1 MDTVAIKNRVRLC
14 IDEGA
19 STNGASTNDYADT
32 SMDAVIENSIDS
44 AIMWCARQAPLELLM
59 QSGSGFIKDAT
70 IGENANEGE
79 TNEGETEKPSTVTLT
94 NGSTAEK
101 PSTLTLP
108 SDFLRIA
115 RLRRDQWHKG
125 ITTPI
130 SEDSDDYLML
140 RDETATASL
149 NRPIAVYIAGSSP
162 SLELWDG
169 EVHNETTDVHFSYVT
184 SDLTTIKNGKNFTEE
199 SQLGQ
204 AVIYYAAF
212 LTLLAY
218 GDSRAQ
224 GMLEVAK

>member
-19 STNGASTNDYADT
+19 STNDYADT
-32 SMDAVIENSIDS
+32 SMDAVIGNSIDS
-44 AIMWCARQAPLELLM
+44 AILWCARQAPLELLM
-59 QSGSGFIKDAT
+59 QSGSGFIKDAK
-70 IGENANEGE
+70 IGEDGV
-79 TNEGETEKPSTVTLT
+79 PLT
-94 NGSTAEK
+94 NGSEAKT
-101 PSTLTLP
+101 PSTLILP

-149 NRPIAVYIAGSSP
+149 NRPIAVYIAGTSP

-169 EVHNETTDVHFSYVT
+169 EVHNETTDMNFSYVT
-184 SDLTTIKNGKNFTEE
+184 SDLTTIKSGTNFTEE

-224 GMLEVAK
+224 GMLEVAMSMIK

>member
-1 MDTVAIKNRVRLC
+1 MDTEAIKNRVRLC

-19 STNGASTNDYADT
+19 STNDYDDT

-44 AIMWCARQAPLELLM
+44 AILWCARQAPLELLM
-59 QSGSGFIKDAT
+59 QSGSGFIKDAE
-70 IGENANEGE
+70 IGKENG
-79 TNEGETEKPSTVTLT
+79 VTLT
-94 NGSTAEK
+94 NGSETK
-101 PSTLTLP
+101 TPSTLTLP

-115 RLRRDQWHKG
+115 RLRRDEWHKG

-149 NRPIAVYIAGSSP
+149 NRPIAVYIAGASP
-162 SLELWDG
+162 YLELWDG
-169 EVHNETTDVHFSYVT
+169 VKHAVTTDAHFSYVT
-184 SDLTTIKNGKNFTEE
+184 SDLTTIKSGTNFTDD

-224 GMLEVAK
+224 GMSEVAMSIMK

>member
-1 MDTVAIKNRVRLC
+1 MDTKAIKTRVRLC
-14 IDEGA
+14 IDE
-19 STNGASTNDYADT
+19 GASTNDYADT
-32 SMDAVIENSIDS
+32 SMDAVIDNSIDS
-44 AIMWCARQAPLELLM
+44 AILWCARQAPLELLM
-59 QSGSGFIKDAT
+59 QSGSGFIKDAA
-70 IGENANEGE
+70 IGEGEG
-79 TNEGETEKPSTVTLT
+79 KLTLT
-94 NGSTAEK
+94 NGADSTK

-115 RLRRDQWHKG
+115 RLRRDGWHKG

-149 NRPIAVYIAGSSP
+149 NRPIAVYIAGASP
-162 SLELWDG
+162 YLELWDG
-169 EVHNETTDVHFSYVT
+169 ETHKETTDAHFSYVT
-184 SDLTTIKNGKNFTEE
+184 SDLTTIKSGTNFTDD

-204 AVIYYAAF
+204 AVIYYAAY

-224 GMLEVAK
+224 GMLDVAASMMK

>member
-1 MDTVAIKNRVRLC
+1 MDTSKIKSRVRLC
-14 IDEGA
+14 IDE
-19 STNGASTNDYADT
+19 GASTNDYADT
-32 SMDAVIENSIDS
+32 SMDAVIDNSIDS
-44 AIMWCARQAPLELLM
+44 AILWCARQAPLELLM
-59 QSGSGFIKDAT
+59 QSGSGFIKDAK
-70 IGENANEGE
+70 IEENG
-79 TNEGETEKPSTVTLT
+79 VTLT
-94 NGSTAEK
+94 NGSDTNK

-115 RLRRDQWHKG
+115 RLRRDGWHKG

-149 NRPIAVYIAGSSP
+149 NRPIAVYIAGASP
-162 SLELWDG
+162 YLELWDG
-169 EVHNETTDVHFSYVT
+169 ETHKETTDAHFSYVT
-184 SDLTTIKNGKNFTEE
+184 SDLTTIKSGTNFTDD

-204 AVIYYAAF
+204 AVIYYAAY

-224 GMLEVAK
+224 RMLEVAMSMMK

>member
-19 STNGASTNDYADT
+19 NTNDYADT

-70 IGENANEGE
+70 IGEDGV
-79 TNEGETEKPSTVTLT
+79 PLT
-94 NGSTAEK
+94 NGNNAKE

-115 RLRRDQWHKG
+115 RLRRDIWCKG
-125 ITTPI
+125 VVSPI
-130 SEDSDDYLML
+130 AEDSDDYLML
-140 RDETATASL
+140 VDNTATASI
-149 NRPIAVYIAGSSP
+149 NRPVVTYIAGVSP
-162 SLELWDG
+162 YLELWDG
-169 EVHNETTDVHFSYVT
+169 VTHEETTDVHFSYVT
-184 SDLTTIKNGKNFTEE
+184 SDLTTIKDGTDFTN

-224 GMLEVAK
+224 GMLEVAMSMMK

>member
-1 MDTVAIKNRVRLC
+1 MDISKIKSRVRLC
-14 IDEGA
+14 IDE
-19 STNGASTNDYADT
+19 GASTNDYADT
-32 SMDAVIENSIDS
+32 SMDAVIDNSIDS
-44 AIMWCARQAPLELLM
+44 AILWCARQAPLELLM
-59 QSGSGFIKDAT
+59 QSGSGFIKDAK
-70 IGENANEGE
+70 IEE
-79 TNEGETEKPSTVTLT
+79 TGVILT
-94 NGSTAEK
+94 NGSDTNK

-115 RLRRDQWHKG
+115 RLRRDGWHKG

-149 NRPIAVYIAGSSP
+149 NRPIAVYIAGASP
-162 SLELWDG
+162 YLELWDG
-169 EVHNETTDVHFSYVT
+169 ETHKETTDVHFSYVT
-184 SDLTTIKNGKNFTEE
+184 SDLTTIKSGTNFTDD

-204 AVIYYAAF
+204 AVIYYAAY

-224 GMLEVAK
+224 RMLEVAMSMMK

>member
-1 MDTVAIKNRVRLC
+1 MDTSKIKSRVRLC
-14 IDEGA
+14 IDE
-19 STNGASTNDYADT
+19 GASTNDYADT
-32 SMDAVIENSIDS
+32 SMDAVIDNSIDS
-44 AIMWCARQAPLELLM
+44 AILWCARQAPLELLM
-59 QSGSGFIKDAT
+59 QSGSGFIKDAK
-70 IGENANEGE
+70 IEE
-79 TNEGETEKPSTVTLT
+79 TGVILT
-94 NGSTAEK
+94 NGSDTNE

-115 RLRRDQWHKG
+115 RLRRDGWHKG

-149 NRPIAVYIAGSSP
+149 NRPIAVYIAGASP
-162 SLELWDG
+162 YLELWDG
-169 EVHNETTDVHFSYVT
+169 VLYTETNVHFSYVT
-184 SDLTTIKNGKNFTEE
+184 SDLTTIKSGTNFTDD

-204 AVIYYAAF
+204 AVIYYAAY

-224 GMLEVAK
+224 RMLEVAMSMMK

>member
-1 MDTVAIKNRVRLC
+1 MDTSKIKSRVRLC
-14 IDEGA
+14 IDE
-19 STNGASTNDYADT
+19 GASTNDYADT
-32 SMDAVIENSIDS
+32 SMDAVIDNSIDS
-44 AIMWCARQAPLELLM
+44 AILWCARQAPLELLM
-59 QSGSGFIKDAT
+59 QSGSGFIKDAK
-70 IGENANEGE
+70 IEENG
-79 TNEGETEKPSTVTLT
+79 VTLT
-94 NGSTAEK
+94 NGSDTNE

-115 RLRRDQWHKG
+115 RLRRDGWHKG

-149 NRPIAVYIAGSSP
+149 NRPIAVYIAGASP
-162 SLELWDG
+162 YLELWDG
-169 EVHNETTDVHFSYVT
+169 ETHKETTDVHFSYVT
-184 SDLTTIKNGKNFTEE
+184 SDLTTIKSGTNFTDD

-204 AVIYYAAF
+204 AVIYYAAY

-224 GMLEVAK
+224 RMLEVAMSMMK

>member
-1 MDTVAIKNRVRLC
+1 MDISKIKSRVRLC
-14 IDEGA
+14 IDEGE
-19 STNGASTNDYADT
+19 STKDYADT
-32 SMDAVIENSIDS
+32 SMDAVIGNSIDS
-44 AIMWCARQAPLELLM
+44 AILWCARQAPLELLM

-70 IGENANEGE
+70 IGGS
-79 TNEGETEKPSTVTLT
+79 GVTLT
-94 NGSTAEK
+94 NGSDANN

-115 RLRRDQWHKG
+115 RLRRDGWHKG

-149 NRPIAVYIAGSSP
+149 NRPIAVYIAGASP
-162 SLELWDG
+162 YLELWDG
-169 EVHNETTDVHFSYVT
+169 VKHEETTDVYFSYVT
-184 SDLTTIKNGKNFTEE
+184 SNLTTIKSGTNFTDD

-224 GMLEVAK
+224 GMLEVAMSMMK

>member
-1 MDTVAIKNRVRLC
+1 MGISKIKSRVRLC

-19 STNGASTNDYADT
+19 DTNANDYADT
-32 SMDAVIENSIDS
+32 SMDAVIDNSIDS
-44 AIMWCARQAPLELLM
+44 AILWCARQAPLELLM

-70 IGENANEGE
+70 IGKNGE
-79 TNEGETEKPSTVTLT
+79 TLT
-94 NGSTAEK
+94 NGSDANN

-115 RLRRDQWHKG
+115 RLRRDGWHKG

-130 SEDSDDYLML
+130 SEDSDEYLML

-149 NRPIAVYIAGSSP
+149 NRPIAVYIAEASP
-162 SLELWDG
+162 YLELWDG
-169 EVHNETTDVHFSYVT
+169 VKHEETTDVHFSYVT
-184 SDLTTIKNGKNFTEE
+184 SDLSTIKNGTNATDD

-224 GMLEVAK
+224 GMLEVAMSIMK

>member
-1 MDTVAIKNRVRLC
+1 MDISKIKSRVRLC
-14 IDEGA
+14 IDE
-19 STNGASTNDYADT
+19 GASTNDYADT
-32 SMDAVIENSIDS
+32 SMDAVINNSIDS
-44 AIMWCARQAPLELLM
+44 AILWCARQAPLELLM
-59 QSGSGFIKDAT
+59 QSGSGFIKDAK
-70 IGENANEGE
+70 IEENG
-79 TNEGETEKPSTVTLT
+79 VTLT
-94 NGSTAEK
+94 NGSDTHE

-115 RLRRDQWHKG
+115 RLRRDGWHKG

-149 NRPIAVYIAGSSP
+149 NRPIAVYIAGASP
-162 SLELWDG
+162 YLELWDG
-169 EVHNETTDVHFSYVT
+169 ETHKETTDAHFSYVT
-184 SDLTTIKNGKNFTEE
+184 SDLTTIKSGTNFTDD

-204 AVIYYAAF
+204 AVIYYAAY

-224 GMLEVAK
+224 RMLEVAISMMK

>member
-1 MDTVAIKNRVRLC
+1 MDISKIKSRVRLC
-14 IDEGA
+14 IDE
-19 STNGASTNDYADT
+19 GASTNDYADT

-44 AIMWCARQAPLELLM
+44 AILWCARQAPLELLM
-59 QSGSGFIKDAT
+59 QSGSGFIKDAE
-70 IGENANEGE
+70 IKENG
-79 TNEGETEKPSTVTLT
+79 VTLT
-94 NGSTAEK
+94 NGSDTNK

-108 SDFLRIA
+108 SDFLRIV
-115 RLRRDQWHKG
+115 RLRRDEWHKG

-130 SEDSDDYLML
+130 SEDSDEYLML

-149 NRPIAVYIAGSSP
+149 NRPIAVYIAGASP
-162 SLELWDG
+162 YLELWDG
-169 EVHNETTDVHFSYVT
+169 VKHAVTTDAHFSYVT
-184 SDLTTIKNGKNFTEE
+184 SDLTTIKSGTNFTDD

-224 GMLEVAK
+224 GMLEVAMSMMK

>member
-1 MDTVAIKNRVRLC
+1 MDISKIKSRVRLC
-14 IDEGA
+14 IDE
-19 STNGASTNDYADT
+19 GASTNDYADT
-32 SMDAVIENSIDS
+32 SMDAVIDNSIDS
-44 AIMWCARQAPLELLM
+44 AILWCARQAPLELLM

-70 IGENANEGE
+70 IGEENG
-79 TNEGETEKPSTVTLT
+79 VTLT
-94 NGSTAEK
+94 NGSDTNK

-115 RLRRDQWHKG
+115 RLRRDGWHKS

-149 NRPIAVYIAGSSP
+149 NRPIAVYIAGVSP
-162 SLELWDG
+162 YLELWDG
-169 EVHNETTDVHFSYVT
+169 VIHKETTDAHFSYVT
-184 SDLTTIKNGKNFTEE
+184 SDLATIKSGVNFTDD

-204 AVIYYAAF
+204 AVIYYAAY

-224 GMLEVAK
+224 GMLEVAILMMK

>member
-1 MDTVAIKNRVRLC
+1 MDTSKIKSRVRLC
-14 IDEGA
+14 IDE
-19 STNGASTNDYADT
+19 GASTNDYADT
-32 SMDAVIENSIDS
+32 SMDAVIDNSIDS
-44 AIMWCARQAPLELLM
+44 AILWCARQATLELLM
-59 QSGSGFIKDAT
+59 QSGSGCIKDAK
-70 IGENANEGE
+70 IEENG
-79 TNEGETEKPSTVTLT
+79 VILT
-94 NGSTAEK
+94 NGSDTNE

-115 RLRRDQWHKG
+115 RLRRDEWHKG

-149 NRPIAVYIAGSSP
+149 NRPIAVYIAGASP
-162 SLELWDG
+162 YLELWDG
-169 EVHNETTDVHFSYVT
+169 ETHKETTDAHFSYVT
-184 SDLTTIKNGKNFTEE
+184 SDLTTIKSGTNFTDD

-204 AVIYYAAF
+204 AVIYYAAY

-224 GMLEVAK
+224 RMLEVAMSMMK

>member
-1 MDTVAIKNRVRLC
+1 MDISNIKSRVRLC
-14 IDEGA
+14 IDE
-19 STNGASTNDYADT
+19 GASTNDYADT

-44 AIMWCARQAPLELLM
+44 AILWCARQAPLELLM

-70 IGENANEGE
+70 IEENG
-79 TNEGETEKPSTVTLT
+79 VTLT
-94 NGSTAEK
+94 NGSDTNE

-115 RLRRDQWHKG
+115 RLRRDGWHKG

-149 NRPIAVYIAGSSP
+149 NRPIAVYIAGASP
-162 SLELWDG
+162 YLELWDG
-169 EVHNETTDVHFSYVT
+169 VKHAVTTDAHFSYVT
-184 SDLTTIKNGKNFTEE
+184 SDLTTIKSGTNFTDD

-224 GMLEVAK
+224 GMLEVAMSIMK

>member
-1 MDTVAIKNRVRLC
+1 MDISNIKSRVRLC
-14 IDEGA
+14 IDE
-19 STNGASTNDYADT
+19 GASTNDYADT

-44 AIMWCARQAPLELLM
+44 AILWCARQAPLELLM
-59 QSGSGFIKDAT
+59 QSGSGFIKDAE
-70 IGENANEGE
+70 IKENG
-79 TNEGETEKPSTVTLT
+79 VTLT
-94 NGSTAEK
+94 NGSDTNE

-115 RLRRDQWHKG
+115 RLRRDGWHKG
-125 ITTPI
+125 ITTLI
-130 SEDSDDYLML
+130 SEDSDEYLML

-149 NRPIAVYIAGSSP
+149 NRPIAVYIAGASP
-162 SLELWDG
+162 YLELWDG
-169 EVHNETTDVHFSYVT
+169 VKHAVTTDAHFSYVT
-184 SDLTTIKNGKNFTEE
+184 SDLTTIKSGTNFTDD

-224 GMLEVAK
+224 GMSEVAMSIMK

>member
-1 MDTVAIKNRVRLC
+1 MDTSKIKSRVRLC
-14 IDEGA
+14 IDE
-19 STNGASTNDYADT
+19 GASTNDYADT
-32 SMDAVIENSIDS
+32 SMDAVIDNSIDS
-44 AIMWCARQAPLELLM
+44 AILWCARQAPLELLM
-59 QSGSGFIKDAT
+59 QSGSGFIKDAK
-70 IGENANEGE
+70 IE
-79 TNEGETEKPSTVTLT
+79 EKGVTLT
-94 NGSTAEK
+94 NGSDTNE

-115 RLRRDQWHKG
+115 RLRRDGWHKG

-149 NRPIAVYIAGSSP
+149 NRPIAVYIAGASP
-162 SLELWDG
+162 YLELWDG
-169 EVHNETTDVHFSYVT
+169 ETHKETTDAHFSYVT
-184 SDLTTIKNGKNFTEE
+184 SDLTTIKSGTNFTDD

-204 AVIYYAAF
+204 AVIYYAAY

-224 GMLEVAK
+224 GMLEVAMSIMK